1 MIIIMNFIQKQS
13 RTESVLTQQRDEPQF
28 HLVRNDDKPFI
39 CIIIVVDHQWSAD
52 CRPQLKRSVFKP
64 KFSTTVVTS
73 AYHMRFLSKWKW
85 AHKIKLA
92 RLKED
97 IFVFPW

>member
-39 CIIIVVDHQWSAD
+39 CIIIVVDHQ
-52 CRPQLKRSVFKP
+52 
-64 KFSTTVVTS
+64 
-73 AYHMRFLSKWKW
+73 
-85 AHKIKLA
+85 
-92 RLKED
+92 
-97 IFVFPW
+97 